1 MEKETKPI
9 IRKFAGYKKNS
20 LSPGCK
26 YYDFM
31 SPLTDEEDKEL
42 SSFVKFD
49 LEMPKSEFNFFAF
62 ASTKEIQ

>member
-1 MEKETKPI
+1 
-9 IRKFAGYKKNS
+9 
-20 LSPGCK
+20 
-26 YYDFM
+26 M

-49 LEMPKSEFNFFAF
+49 LEMPKSEFNYFGY